1 MKRQLVAPQCIYIF
15 VILTDHPVQNCA
27 EGNDRNMIV
36 TSVQLVSNHL
46 ILLHEGG
53 PDQRIMPTVE
63 SDYQTFIVQHQPR
76 VNSARIPW
84 KDTITSS

>member
-53 PDQRIMPTVE
+53 PDQR